1 MVHVSLEV
9 EGWSV
14 TLEIDTFY
22 YDNYEST
29 IIRQSL
35 SLCIFIDLRIVGG

>member
-22 YDNYEST
+22 YDNYDYWAVPYLMH
-29 IIRQSL
+29 IY
-35 SLCIFIDLRIVGG
+35 